1 MTGVDIIGALLA
13 DSAEIGA
20 LVTTIKAGSLP
31 DGTALPTLLV
41 RLVSSVERQLLVR
54 GGSVRMTDRVAV
66 TVRANSY
73 REQVAIITL
82 VRNVCTGQLGAI
94 AGTTEVAV
102 NSAGTGPDVGGP
114 ANSFEQTQDFKV
126 GFNALT

>member
-1 MTGVDIIGALLA
+1 MTGVDIIGALLG

-31 DGTALPTLLV
+31 DGTALPALLV
-41 RLVSSVERQLLVR
+41 RLVSSVERQPLVR

-66 TVRANSY
+66 TVRAENY
-73 REQVAIITL
+73 RDQAAIIRL
-82 VRNVCTGQLGAI
+82 VRNVCTGKLGTI
-94 AGTTEVAV
+94 ASATEVAV

>member
-1 MTGVDIIGALLA
+1 MTGVDIIGALLR
-13 DSAEIGA
+13 DSAEITA
-20 LVTTIKAGSLP
+20 QVTAIKAGSLP
-31 DGTALPTLLV
+31 DATALPALLV
-41 RLVSSVERQLLVR
+41 RLVSSVERQPLVR
-54 GGSVRMTDRVAV
+54 GGSVRLTDRVAV

-73 REQVAIITL
+73 REQAAITQL
-82 VRNVCTGQLGAI
+82 VRNVCAGRTGTI
-94 AGTTEVAV
+94 AGATEVAV

>member
-1 MTGVDIIGALLA
+1 MTGVDIIGALLV

-20 LVTTIKAGSLP
+20 RVTAIKAGSLP
-31 DGTALPTLLV
+31 DGITLPALLV
-41 RLVSSVERQLLVR
+41 RSVSLVEGQTLRRGQLVR
-54 GGSVRMTDRVAV
+54 QTERTSV

-73 REQVAIITL
+73 REQRELIVL
-82 VRNVCTGQLGAI
+82 VRNVCAGRTGTI
-94 AGTTEVAV
+94 AGATEVAV

>member
-1 MTGVDIIGALLA
+1 MTGVDIIGALLGG
-13 DSAEIGA
+13 SAEIA
-20 LVTTIKAGSLP
+20 AQVTTIKAGSLP
-31 DGTALPTLLV
+31 DGTALPALLV
-41 RLVSSVERQLLVR
+41 RLVSSVERQPLVR

-66 TVRANSY
+66 TVRAANY
-73 REQVAIITL
+73 RDQAEIIRL
-82 VRNVCTGQLGAI
+82 VRNVCAGQHGTI
-94 AGTTEVAV
+94 AGAFEVAV